1 MEAPKPCTAW
11 NVLLVVEMV
20 TSALLLEVAFVTSV
34 IAFCFKSLEVRKI
47 WRLRVACLVSLDR
60 TAVDELVIGIM
71 GMEELNAGVVAFNAP
86 GVVVVVVAFNAS
98 PSVVVALKR
107 GIATG
112 AACVDAAAI
121 AIKNVGIVGNLM
133 IRPASDQRYKI
144 KEQ

>member
-1 MEAPKPCTAW
+1 M
-11 NVLLVVEMV
+11 
-20 TSALLLEVAFVTSV
+20 TSV